1 MPSSHLKLVESAAS
15 TSVRGT
21 SHLRQSNLAAVMRE
35 VHYSSQ
41 ISRSELASRLDLNR
55 STVLDLL
62 AELEQRGLVIQTM
75 GDRDGA
81 VGRPSMMVEP
91 SGKVLSFAVSP
102 RMDALTV
109 AVMGMGGRVVEK
121 FRQPM
126 RRGTTIDEMAVITGR
141 VIAKFRNALPADS
154 LLTGI
159 GVAIPGQVQIS
170 KGIVRAAPSL
180 GWDEVPFAAMLADI
194 TGLPVWLDNDA
205 SVSCVAEL
213 RFGVGRGYQNLVL
226 LFGAAGGIGG
236 GVVVNGSLLRGIDG
250 YAGELGHTR
259 ISDSTVSDY
268 SGIPGTLESLVRRED
283 LLKALIMADADD
295 DELEAAILERRSSRV
310 EKLLDTQADML
321 GRAIGLFVNI
331 FNPEVIALDGFLSVI
346 FRMRTQ
352 RLVASVKAHSLRSAF
367 EHVQFKVGGLGSNV
381 LLVGATEL
389 AVTRILDDPLGAPLY
404 AAR

>member
-1 MPSSHLKLVESAAS
+1 
-15 TSVRGT
+15 
-21 SHLRQSNLAAVMRE
+21 MRTI
-35 VHYSSQ
+35 HYSSQ
-41 ISRSELASRLDLNR
+41 ISRSELASQLDLNR

-62 AELEQRGLVIQTM
+62 AELEQRGLVTQTM

-109 AVMGMGGRVVEK
+109 AVMGMGGKVVEK

-141 VIAKFRNALPADS
+141 VIAKFRSSLPVDS

-213 RFGVGRGYQNLVL
+213 RFGVGRGSQNLVL

-259 ISDSTVSDY
+259 ISDSMVSDY

-331 FNPEVIALDGFLSVI
+331 FNPEVVALDGFLSVI
-346 FRMRTQ
+346 FRMRTE
-352 RLVASVKAHSLRSAF
+352 RLVASVKAHALRSAF

>member
-1 MPSSHLKLVESAAS
+1 
-15 TSVRGT
+15 
-21 SHLRQSNLAAVMRE
+21 MRAI
-35 VHYSSQ
+35 HYNSQ
-41 ISRSELASRLDLNR
+41 ISRSELASQLDLNR

-62 AELEQRGLVIQTM
+62 AELEQRGLVTQTM

-102 RMDALTV
+102 RVDALTV
-109 AVMGMGGRVVEK
+109 AVMGMGGKVVEK

-141 VIAKFRNALPADS
+141 VIAKFRSALPADS

-346 FRMRTQ
+346 FRMRTE

>member
-1 MPSSHLKLVESAAS
+1 MPSSHLKLVESPPVS
-15 TSVRGT
+15 SVRGT
-21 SHLRQSNLAAVMRE
+21 SHLRQSNLAAVMRAI
-35 VHYSSQ
+35 HYSSQ
-41 ISRSELASRLDLNR
+41 ISRSELASQLDLNR

-62 AELEQRGLVIQTM
+62 AELEQRGLVTQTM

-109 AVMGMGGRVVEK
+109 AVMGMGGKVVEK

-310 EKLLDTQADML
+310 EKLLDAQADML

-346 FRMRTQ
+346 FRMRTE

>member
-1 MPSSHLKLVESAAS
+1 MPSSHLKLVESPPVS
-15 TSVRGT
+15 SVRGT
-21 SHLRQSNLAAVMRE
+21 SHLRQSNLAAVMRAI
-35 VHYSSQ
+35 HYNSQ
-41 ISRSELASRLDLNR
+41 ISRSELASQLDLNR

-62 AELEQRGLVIQTM
+62 AELEQRGLVTQTM

-102 RMDALTV
+102 RVDALTV
-109 AVMGMGGRVVEK
+109 AVMGMGGKVVEK

-141 VIAKFRNALPADS
+141 VIAKFRSALPADS

-170 KGIVRAAPSL
+170 EGIVRAAPSL

-346 FRMRTQ
+346 FRMRTE

>member
-1 MPSSHLKLVESAAS
+1 MPNSHLKLVESAAS

-109 AVMGMGGRVVEK
+109 AVMGMGGKVVEK

>member
-1 MPSSHLKLVESAAS
+1 MSQRHLKLVDSPGLPPAK
-15 TSVRGT
+15 GT
-21 SHLRQSNLAAVMRE
+21 STLRQSNLAAVIRE

-41 ISRSELASRLDLNR
+41 ISRSELAQRLDLNR

-62 AELEQRGLVIQTM
+62 AELEERDLVVQTL

-81 VGRPSMMVEP
+81 VGRPSIMVEP

-109 AVMGMGGRVVEK
+109 AVTAMGGRVVDK
-121 FRQPM
+121 FRQPL
-126 RRGTTIDEMAVITGR
+126 RRGTTVMEMAEITGR
-141 VIAKFRNALPADS
+141 VIAKFKSSLPADT

-159 GVAIPGQVQIS
+159 GVAIPGQIQIS
-170 KGIVRAAPSL
+170 KGLVRTAPSL
-180 GWDEVPFAAMLADI
+180 GWDEVPFAEILSDI

-213 RFGVGRGYQNLVL
+213 MFGVGRGHENLVL

-259 ISDSTVSDY
+259 ISDSEILDY
-268 SGIPGTLESLVRRED
+268 SGIPGTLEALVRRED

-310 EKLLDTQADML
+310 EKLLDSQADYL
-321 GRAIGLFVNI
+321 GRAIGLFLNA
-331 FNPEVIALDGFLSVI
+331 FNPEVIALDGFLSTI
-346 FRMRTQ
+346 YRMRTS
-352 RLVASVKAHSLRSAF
+352 RLVSVVKAHSLRSAF
-367 EHVQFKVGGLGSNV
+367 EHVEFKVGGLGSNV

-389 AVTRILDDPLGAPLY
+389 AVARLLEDPIGATLIP
-404 AAR
+404 AR

>member
-1 MPSSHLKLVESAAS
+1 MPSSHLKLVESPPVS
-15 TSVRGT
+15 SVRGT
-21 SHLRQSNLAAVMRE
+21 SHLRQSNLAAVMRAI
-35 VHYSSQ
+35 HYNSQ
-41 ISRSELASRLDLNR
+41 ISRSELASQLDLNR

-62 AELEQRGLVIQTM
+62 AELEQRGLVTQTM

-109 AVMGMGGRVVEK
+109 AVMGMGGKVVEK

-346 FRMRTQ
+346 FRMRTE

-404 AAR
+404 ASR

>member
-1 MPSSHLKLVESAAS
+1 MPSSHLKLVESPS
-15 TSVRGT
+15 VSSVRGT
-21 SHLRQSNLAAVMRE
+21 SHLRQSNLAAVMRAI
-35 VHYSSQ
+35 HYNSQ
-41 ISRSELASRLDLNR
+41 ISRSELASQLDLNR

-62 AELEQRGLVIQTM
+62 AELEQRGLVTQTM

-109 AVMGMGGRVVEK
+109 AVMGMGGKVVEK

-310 EKLLDTQADML
+310 EKLLDTQAEML

-346 FRMRTQ
+346 FRMRTE

>member
-1 MPSSHLKLVESAAS
+1 
-15 TSVRGT
+15 
-21 SHLRQSNLAAVMRE
+21 MRE

>member
-1 MPSSHLKLVESAAS
+1 MARNHLKLVDAPVAP
-15 TSVRGT
+15 SVRGT
-21 SHLRQSNLAAVMRE
+21 SHLRQANLAAVMRE

-41 ISRSELASRLDLNR
+41 VSRSELASKLDLNR

-62 AELEQRGLVIQTM
+62 AELEGRGLVVQTM

-91 SGKVLSFAVSP
+91 SDKVLSIAVSP

-109 AVMGMGGRVVEK
+109 AVMGMGGRVIDK
-121 FRQPM
+121 FRQPI
-126 RRGTTIDEMAVITGR
+126 RRGTTIDEMVVITGR
-141 VIAKFRNALPADS
+141 VIAKFRNALPADA

-159 GVAIPGQVQIS
+159 GVAIPGQIQIS

-180 GWDEVPFAAMLADI
+180 GWDEVPFAAMLADE

-250 YAGELGHTR
+250 YAGELGHIR
-259 ISDSTVSDY
+259 ISDSGVNDY

-295 DELEAAILERRSSRV
+295 DELESAILERKSSRV
-310 EKLLDTQADML
+310 SKLLDTQADML

-346 FRMRTQ
+346 FRTRRD
-352 RLVASVKAHSLRSAF
+352 RLVAAVKAHSLRSAF

-389 AVTRILDDPLGAPLY
+389 AVARILDDPIGAQLY
-404 AAR
+404 PAR

>member
-1 MPSSHLKLVESAAS
+1 
-15 TSVRGT
+15 
-21 SHLRQSNLAAVMRE
+21 MRAI
-35 VHYSSQ
+35 HYSSQ
-41 ISRSELASRLDLNR
+41 ISRSELASQLDLNR

-62 AELEQRGLVIQTM
+62 AELEQRGLVTQTM

-109 AVMGMGGRVVEK
+109 AVMGMGGKVVEK

-126 RRGTTIDEMAVITGR
+126 RRGTTIDEVAVITGR
-141 VIAKFRNALPADS
+141 VIAKFRSSLPVDS

-213 RFGVGRGYQNLVL
+213 RFGVGRGSQNLVL

-259 ISDSTVSDY
+259 ISDSMVSDY

-310 EKLLDTQADML
+310 AKLLDTQADML

-331 FNPEVIALDGFLSVI
+331 FNPEVVALDGFLSVI
-346 FRMRTQ
+346 FRMRTE
-352 RLVASVKAHSLRSAF
+352 RLVASVKAHALRSAF

>member
-1 MPSSHLKLVESAAS
+1 MPSSHLKLVESPPVS
-15 TSVRGT
+15 SVRGT
-21 SHLRQSNLAAVMRE
+21 SHLRQSNLAAVMRAI
-35 VHYSSQ
+35 HYNSQ
-41 ISRSELASRLDLNR
+41 ISRSELASQLDLNR

-62 AELEQRGLVIQTM
+62 AELEQRGLVTQTI

-109 AVMGMGGRVVEK
+109 AVMGMGGKVVEK

-346 FRMRTQ
+346 FRMRTE

>member
-1 MPSSHLKLVESAAS
+1 MPRPHLKLVESPAA

-41 ISRSELASRLDLNR
+41 VSRSELASRLDLNR

-62 AELEQRGLVIQTM
+62 AELEQRGLVTQTM

-109 AVMGMGGRVVEK
+109 AVMGMGGKVVEK

-141 VIAKFRNALPADS
+141 VIAKFRSALPADA

-180 GWDEVPFAAMLADI
+180 GWDEVPFAAMLSDI

-321 GRAIGLFVNI
+321 GRGIGLFVNI

-352 RLVASVKAHSLRSAF
+352 RLLAAVKAHALRSAF

-389 AVTRILDDPLGAPLY
+389 AVARILDDPLGAPLH
-404 AAR
+404 AVR

>member
-1 MPSSHLKLVESAAS
+1 MPQNHLKLVDSPASMSA
-15 TSVRGT
+15 RGT
-21 SHLRQSNLAAVMRE
+21 SHLRQTNLAAVMRE

-62 AELEQRGLVIQTM
+62 GELEQRGLVIQTM

-91 SGKVLSFAVSP
+91 SGQVLSIAVSP
-102 RMDALTV
+102 RVDALTV
-109 AVMGMGGRVVEK
+109 AVMGMGGKVVEK
-121 FRQPM
+121 FRQPI
-126 RRGTTIDEMAVITGR
+126 RRGTRVDELAVITGR
-141 VIAKFRNALPADS
+141 VIAKFRNALSPES

-159 GVAIPGQVQIS
+159 GVAIPGQIQIN
-170 KGIVRAAPSL
+170 KGIVRSAPSL
-180 GWDEVPFAAMLADI
+180 GWDEVPFAAMLSDI

-205 SVSCVAEL
+205 SLSCVAEL
-213 RFGVGRGYQNLVL
+213 RFGVGRGHQNLVL

-236 GVVVNGSLLRGIDG
+236 GAVINGSLLRGIDG
-250 YAGELGHTR
+250 YAGELGHIR
-259 ISDSTVSDY
+259 ISDSTTNDY

-295 DELEAAILERRSSRV
+295 DELEAAILEKRSSRV

-321 GRAIGLFVNI
+321 GRAIGLFINI
-331 FNPEVIALDGFLSVI
+331 FNPEVVALDGFLSVI
-346 FRMRTQ
+346 FRMRKD
-352 RLVASVKAHSLRSAF
+352 RLIGAVKTHSLRSAF

-389 AVTRILDDPLGAPLY
+389 AVARVLDDPIGAPLFP
-404 AAR
+404 AR

>member
-1 MPSSHLKLVESAAS
+1 MPSSHLKLVESPPVS
-15 TSVRGT
+15 SVRGT
-21 SHLRQSNLAAVMRE
+21 SHLRQSNLAAVMRAI
-35 VHYSSQ
+35 HYNSQ
-41 ISRSELASRLDLNR
+41 ISRSELASQLDLNR

-62 AELEQRGLVIQTM
+62 AELEQRGLVTQTM

-102 RMDALTV
+102 RVDALTV
-109 AVMGMGGRVVEK
+109 AVMGMGGKVVEK

-141 VIAKFRNALPADS
+141 VIAKFRSALPADS

-346 FRMRTQ
+346 FRMRTE

>member
-1 MPSSHLKLVESAAS
+1 
-15 TSVRGT
+15 
-21 SHLRQSNLAAVMRE
+21 
-35 VHYSSQ
+35 
-41 ISRSELASRLDLNR
+41 
-55 STVLDLL
+55 
-62 AELEQRGLVIQTM
+62 
-75 GDRDGA
+75 
-81 VGRPSMMVEP
+81 MMVEP

-109 AVMGMGGRVVEK
+109 AVMGMGGKVVEK

-141 VIAKFRNALPADS
+141 VIAKFRSSLPVAS

-213 RFGVGRGYQNLVL
+213 RFGVGRGSQNLVL

-259 ISDSTVSDY
+259 ISDSMVSDY

-310 EKLLDTQADML
+310 ERLLDSQADML

-331 FNPEVIALDGFLSVI
+331 FNPEVVALDGFLSVI
-346 FRMRTQ
+346 FRMRTE
-352 RLVASVKAHSLRSAF
+352 RLVASVKAHALRSAF

>member
-1 MPSSHLKLVESAAS
+1 MPSSHLKLVESPS
-15 TSVRGT
+15 VSSVRGT
-21 SHLRQSNLAAVMRE
+21 SHLRQSNLAAVMRAI
-35 VHYSSQ
+35 HYNSQ
-41 ISRSELASRLDLNR
+41 ISRSELASQLDLNR

-62 AELEQRGLVIQTM
+62 AELEQRGLVTQTM

-109 AVMGMGGRVVEK
+109 AVMGMGGKVVEK

-346 FRMRTQ
+346 FRMRTE

>member
-1 MPSSHLKLVESAAS
+1 MPRSHLKLVESPTVS
-15 TSVRGT
+15 SVRGT

-141 VIAKFRNALPADS
+141 VIAKFRSALPADA

-170 KGIVRAAPSL
+170 RGIVRAAPSL
-180 GWDEVPFAAMLADI
+180 GWDEVPFADMLADI

-205 SVSCVAEL
+205 SISCVAEL

-250 YAGELGHTR
+250 YAGELGHIR
-259 ISDSTVSDY
+259 ISDSSVSDY

-346 FRMRTQ
+346 FRMRTE
-352 RLVASVKAHSLRSAF
+352 RLVAAVKAHSLRSAF

-404 AAR
+404 PAR

>member
-1 MPSSHLKLVESAAS
+1 MPSSHLKLVESPPVS
-15 TSVRGT
+15 SVRGT
-21 SHLRQSNLAAVMRE
+21 SHLRQSNLAAVMRAI
-35 VHYSSQ
+35 HYNSQ
-41 ISRSELASRLDLNR
+41 ISRSELASQLDLNR

-62 AELEQRGLVIQTM
+62 AELEQRGLVTQTM

-109 AVMGMGGRVVEK
+109 AVMGMGGKVVEK

-310 EKLLDTQADML
+310 EKLLDAQADML

-346 FRMRTQ
+346 FRMRTE

>member
-1 MPSSHLKLVESAAS
+1 MPRSHLKLVESPTVS
-15 TSVRGT
+15 SVRGT

-141 VIAKFRNALPADS
+141 VIAKFRSALPADA

-170 KGIVRAAPSL
+170 RGIVRAAPSL
-180 GWDEVPFAAMLADI
+180 GWDEVPFADMLADI

-205 SVSCVAEL
+205 SISCVAEL
-213 RFGVGRGYQNLVL
+213 RFGVGRGNQNLVL

-250 YAGELGHTR
+250 YAGELGHIR
-259 ISDSTVSDY
+259 ISDSSVSDY

-346 FRMRTQ
+346 FRMRTE
-352 RLVASVKAHSLRSAF
+352 RLVAAVKAHSLRSAF

-404 AAR
+404 PAR

>member
-1 MPSSHLKLVESAAS
+1 MPSSHLKLVESPQAS
-15 TSVRGT
+15 NVRGT
-21 SHLRQSNLAAVMRE
+21 SHLRQSNLAAVMRAI
-35 VHYSSQ
+35 HYSSQ
-41 ISRSELASRLDLNR
+41 ISRSELASQLDLNR

-62 AELEQRGLVIQTM
+62 AELEQRGLVTQTM

-109 AVMGMGGRVVEK
+109 AVMGMGGKVVEK

-141 VIAKFRNALPADS
+141 VIAKFRSSLPVDS

-213 RFGVGRGYQNLVL
+213 RFGVGRGSQNLVL

-259 ISDSTVSDY
+259 ISDSMVSDY

-331 FNPEVIALDGFLSVI
+331 FNPEVVALDGFLSVI
-346 FRMRTQ
+346 FRMRTE
-352 RLVASVKAHSLRSAF
+352 RLVASVKAHALRSAF

>member
-1 MPSSHLKLVESAAS
+1 MPSSHLKLVESPPVS
-15 TSVRGT
+15 SVRGT
-21 SHLRQSNLAAVMRE
+21 SHLRQSNLAAVMRAI
-35 VHYSSQ
+35 HYNSQ
-41 ISRSELASRLDLNR
+41 ISRSELASQLDLNR

-62 AELEQRGLVIQTM
+62 AELEQRGLVTQTM

-109 AVMGMGGRVVEK
+109 AVMGMGGKVVEK

-346 FRMRTQ
+346 FRMRTE

>member
-109 AVMGMGGRVVEK
+109 AVMGMGGKVVEK